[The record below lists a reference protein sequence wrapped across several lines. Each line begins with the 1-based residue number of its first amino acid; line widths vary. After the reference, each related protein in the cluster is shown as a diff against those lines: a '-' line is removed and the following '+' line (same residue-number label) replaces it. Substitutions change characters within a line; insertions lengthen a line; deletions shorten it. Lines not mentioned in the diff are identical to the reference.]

1 MSLSNENN
9 VYDIRV
15 PLGVVSADTTFEV
28 KDITK
33 KLKIIDFKVIDPTG
47 VAEDGT
53 NFVKV
58 QLRRAAVVIAEHSTE
73 TTVGE
78 GSLAAGVW
86 ATAPEKDIHDVL
98 KGAKLDVNVDISGT
112 GALTAGSVAMIR
124 LIEV

>member
-1 MSLSNENN
+1 MGLNNENN
-9 VYDIRV
+9 PYDIRV

-33 KLKIIDFKVIDPTG
+33 KLKIIDFKILDPTG

-58 QLRRAAVVIAEHSTE
+58 QLRRDAVVIAEHSTE
-73 TTVGE
+73 TGNE
-78 GSLAAGVW
+78 GALAAGVW
-86 ATAPEKDIHDVL
+86 STAPEKDIHDVL
-98 KGAKLDVNVDISGT
+98 KSAKLNVNVDVEGT
-112 GALTAGSVAMIR
+112 GALTAGSVAVIR